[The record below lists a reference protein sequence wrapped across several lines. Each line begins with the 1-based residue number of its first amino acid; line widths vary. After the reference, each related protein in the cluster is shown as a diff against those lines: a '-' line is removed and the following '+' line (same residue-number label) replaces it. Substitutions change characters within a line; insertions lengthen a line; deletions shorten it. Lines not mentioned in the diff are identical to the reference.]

1 VNEALEKF
9 NKQLQRKSWVEWYS
23 SNLPAVRAAVQAIP
37 VIGGPLDTMLAMP
50 GQLFQ
55 EERVELLFRY
65 IGEAVSR
72 LDQDCLKKEW
82 VYSDEFRDIL
92 IQAIE
97 SSARSRSEE
106 KIRINAMI
114 LTNVLI
120 VPNDGQFWP
129 EEYLKALAD
138 LTPREV
144 KALFVFY
151 KAFEGLHSDSG
162 ENELQRAQKT
172 SWAEM
177 LQEECGIDPYDVIFL
192 MRRLERTGFVS
203 EITGSYLGYSGGQ
216 FYPSESL
223 RKLMEYLSLN
233 PLSRAS

>member
-1 VNEALEKF
+1 MNEALEKF
-9 NKQLQRKSWVEWYS
+9 NEQLQRKSWTEWYC
-23 SNLPAVRAAVQAIP
+23 NLPAVRAVVQALP

-55 EERVELLFRY
+55 QERVELLFRF
-65 IGEAVSR
+65 IGEALSHF
-72 LDQDCLKKEW
+72 DQDFLKKEW
-82 VYSDEFRDIL
+82 VNSDEFRDIL
-92 IQAIE
+92 VQAIE

-114 LTNVLI
+114 LTNVLA

-129 EEYLKALAD
+129 EEYMKALAD

-151 KAFEGLHSDSG
+151 KAFEEVNSDSG
-162 ENELQRAQKT
+162 DNELQKASKT

-177 LQEECGIDPYDVIFL
+177 LQNECGIDPGDITFL
-192 MRRLERTGFVS
+192 MKRLERTGFVF
-203 EITGSYLGYSGGQ
+203 EITGGYFGYGGGQ
-216 FYPSESL
+216 FCPTESL
-223 RKLMEYLSLN
+223 RRLMEYLSLN